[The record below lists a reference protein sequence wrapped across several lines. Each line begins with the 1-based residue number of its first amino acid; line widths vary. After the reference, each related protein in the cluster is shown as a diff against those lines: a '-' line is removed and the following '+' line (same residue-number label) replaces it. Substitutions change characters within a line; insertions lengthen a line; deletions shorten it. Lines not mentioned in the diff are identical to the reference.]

1 VAGPDHQHKDVQL
14 NRVRLTIDTETIVE
28 NSFTLRLTLRVEVN
42 DEPIWAFS
50 SLGERISGFIVN
62 KNDRS

>member
-1 VAGPDHQHKDVQL
+1 MAGPDHQHKDVQL

-50 SLGERISGFIVN
+50 GLGERISGFVVN